1 MKKFILMFA
10 LLISAF
16 VGVNGQV
23 AFEKAKLTDN
33 IYIGVNGGVS
43 TPLNFKHASDVNP
56 LVGITIGK
64 NWTPIFGTEIQGGVA
79 LNDEGLA
86 ITDWHTS
93 VSAINTGL
101 NATINFSNLFCKFNP
116 NRVFDVQTVTGIGWT
131 HLCSTCCDEGVKDN
145 DELTAKTGLR
155 FNFNLG
161 KSKAW
166 SINIEPSVLWNLTP
180 YSDVDKVQF
189 NRNHAQL
196 ALNAGVAYKF
206 KTSNG
211 THNFKMHDIGLLNDE
226 INNLREENAKKP
238 KEIVREII
246 REKVVDVD
254 NQSVIF
260 FKQGK
265 SDLDDFAKESL
276 NKIPEGSVVD
286 VVGHASPEGSDSFNQ
301 ALSEKRAKTVADY
314 LTNRGVTV
322 NKVIGE
328 GNAGTPKNRV
338 VIITNGR

>member
-43 TPLNFKHASDVNP
+43 TPLNFKHAFDVNP

-116 NRVFDVQTVTGIGWT
+116 NRVFEVQTVTGIGWT
-131 HLCSTCCDEGVKDN
+131 HLCSTCCDESVKDN

-166 SINIEPSVLWNLTP
+166 SISFRPSVLWNLTP
-180 YSDVDKVQF
+180 FSD
-189 NRNHAQL
+189 
-196 ALNAGVAYKF
+196 
-206 KTSNG
+206 
-211 THNFKMHDIGLLNDE
+211 DE

-286 VVGHASPEGSDSFNQ
+286 VVGHASPEGSNSFNQ

-328 GNAGTPKNRV
+328 GNVGTPKNRV

>member
-1 MKKFILMFA
+1 M
-10 LLISAF
+10 
-16 VGVNGQV
+16 
-23 AFEKAKLTDN
+23 
-33 IYIGVNGGVS
+33 
-43 TPLNFKHASDVNP
+43 
-56 LVGITIGK
+56 
-64 NWTPIFGTEIQGGVA
+64 
-79 LNDEGLA
+79 
-86 ITDWHTS
+86 
-93 VSAINTGL
+93 
-101 NATINFSNLFCKFNP
+101 
-116 NRVFDVQTVTGIGWT
+116 
-131 HLCSTCCDEGVKDN
+131 CSTCCEESVKDN

-161 KSKAW
+161 KLKAW

>member
-1 MKKFILMFA
+1 M
-10 LLISAF
+10 
-16 VGVNGQV
+16 
-23 AFEKAKLTDN
+23 
-33 IYIGVNGGVS
+33 
-43 TPLNFKHASDVNP
+43 
-56 LVGITIGK
+56 
-64 NWTPIFGTEIQGGVA
+64 
-79 LNDEGLA
+79 
-86 ITDWHTS
+86 
-93 VSAINTGL
+93 
-101 NATINFSNLFCKFNP
+101 
-116 NRVFDVQTVTGIGWT
+116 
-131 HLCSTCCDEGVKDN
+131 CSTCCEESVKDN

-161 KSKAW
+161 KLKAW

-196 ALNAGVAYKF
+196 ALNAGVSYKF

-265 SDLDDFAKESL
+265 SDLDDFAKEL
-276 NKIPEGSVVD
+276 LKKIPEVSVVD

-328 GNAGTPKNRV
+328 GNVGTPKNCV